1 MNYINLVEDTKEA
14 QSIGEIPRNINQVYI
29 RTKDEYADA
38 LVNRLKSNYHLLN
51 ALCISLYFLKVIL
64 LDQSILV
71 LIL

>member
-38 LVNRLKSNYHLLN
+38 LVNRLKSNSNYHFLN
-51 ALCISLYFLKVIL
+51 ALCISLYF
-64 LDQSILV
+64 
-71 LIL
+71 